1 MTLPKLVIRD
11 VVANPVLVPLKRPIR
26 TAVGVIPA
34 APLVLVDM
42 LTEDGITG
50 RAYAFAYTPVALAPL
65 ARLIQDIGAELRGQA
80 AAPAERQRAFDRR
93 FRLVGWQGLIG
104 MAVST
109 LDQCFWDALGRA
121 MDAPVA
127 TLLGGAPK
135 PIQAYDSYGVIDPR
149 TDVADIEASVASGFR
164 AIKIKIGDGDLARD
178 VDAVRAVRRA
188 IGPDVALMVD
198 FNQSLDPPEAIR
210 RIARLAEFDLTWVEE
225 PVPAE
230 DLRGHAQVRAKSP
243 VRIQTGENW
252 WFPRGMAESLL
263 AGASDFAMPD
273 VMKIGG
279 FTGWV
284 AAMALAQAAS
294 LPVSSHAFVEASA
307 HALAVTPTCHWLEH
321 LDKASAVLAEP
332 LRQVNGTIT
341 ARGPGLGMDWNKVV
355 VSRLAA

>member
-1 MTLPKLVIRD
+1 MTLPLIIRD
-11 VVANPVLVPLKRPIR
+11 VVAHPVLVPLRRPIR

-34 APLVLVDM
+34 APLVLVDV
-42 LTEDGITG
+42 LTEQGIVG

-65 ARLIQDIGAELRGQA
+65 ARLIQDIGAEICGQPV
-80 AAPAERQRAFDRR
+80 APAERQRGFDRR

-121 MDAPVA
+121 AGLSVA
-127 TLLGGAPK
+127 TLLGGVPK
-135 PIQAYDSYGVIDPR
+135 AIQAYDSYGVIDPK
-149 TDVADIEASVASGFR
+149 TDLADIEASVAAGFR
-164 AIKIKIGDGDLARD
+164 GIKIKIGDGDLDRD
-178 VDAVRAVRRA
+178 VAAVRAVRHA

-198 FNQSLDPPEAIR
+198 FNQSLDPPEALR
-210 RIARLAEFDLTWVEE
+210 RIVRLAEFDLTWVEE

-230 DLRGHAQVRAKSP
+230 DLRGHAQLRARSP

-252 WFPRGMAESLL
+252 WFPRGMAESVA

-294 LPVSSHAFVEASA
+294 LPVSSHAFIEASA
-307 HALAVTPTCHWLEH
+307 HALAATPTCHWLEH
-321 LDKASAVLAEP
+321 LDKASSLLVEP
-332 LRQVNGTIT
+332 LRPVNGTIT
-341 ARGPGLGMDWNKVV
+341 ARGPGLGMDWDEVAVK
-355 VSRLAA
+355 RLAA